1 MKILQMI
8 RQRKVK
14 ERLETHG
21 GERLE
26 KNGVNMIK
34 GSGTRKVTKKGLHV
48 RVDVTKKQY
57 ATQVEMSDN
66 AAQRRRTKNGQMK
79 TNQNCKSLETTK
91 QR

>member
-1 MKILQMI
+1 MKISQKI
-8 RQRKVK
+8 RERKVK
-14 ERLETHG
+14 ERSETNG

-48 RVDVTKKQY
+48 RVDVTKKQN

-66 AAQRRRTKNGQMK
+66 AAQRRRTKKNK
-79 TNQNCKSLETTK
+79 
-91 QR
+91 